1 MTTKGTTRLVSDSNI
16 IYADESLRSRALEL
30 ASGSYQYGLLTG
42 SKRWSGSDV
51 PSKYSASYSKS
62 RHTLLTRLN
71 DAGIPAKKI
80 KVDGGRVVL
89 LVGNVE

>member
-1 MTTKGTTRLVSDSNI
+1 MTLVLDNI
-16 IYADESLRSRALEL
+16 IYADESLRDRALEL
-30 ASGSYQYGLLTG
+30 ANGSYQHGLLTG

-51 PSKYSASYSKS
+51 PNQYSSSYSKS
-62 RHTLLTRLN
+62 RNTLLKRLN

-89 LVGNVE
+89 LVGSMA